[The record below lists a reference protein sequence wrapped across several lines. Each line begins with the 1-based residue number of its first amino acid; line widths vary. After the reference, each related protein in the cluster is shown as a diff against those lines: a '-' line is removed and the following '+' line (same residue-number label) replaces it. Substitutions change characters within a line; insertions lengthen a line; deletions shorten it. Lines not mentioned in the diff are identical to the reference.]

1 MDVTVVKGSASTA
14 GKSSLSS
21 KDREAIKEKFR
32 TFNAEFDSLVKA
44 HKSYNITDQAL
55 RQLLAKEVA
64 FISPLYHRFHDK
76 HSGGDF
82 SKHVDKVCSIFPFSS
97 RMLTFS
103 VHQI

>member
-1 MDVTVVKGSASTA
+1 MDVTKSGTTTSS

-44 HKSYNITDQAL
+44 HKSYNITDQSL

-82 SKHVDKVCSIFPFSS
+82 SKHVEKVS
-97 RMLTFS
+97 RPLYHLF
-103 VHQI
+103 VC